1 MVYSSSRVGSRTL
14 IKAAVV
20 CALSLSAMPSASAQY
35 SLDASTAT
43 DVDVCGISDGDKS
56 VGIRVIDDSSCASGG
71 LGCYNEHCRFC
82 KILETPQSSVY
93 ENCKTFDVDFP
104 TMAPLVASTGTCEVS
119 SGDAAVGIS
128 AVTDASC
135 LYGGLGC
142 FNDHCRY
149 CKMFSSVQGPLT
161 WTAHSSLLVARPRL
175 RTILVIQTKTIS
187 QEMTPTSR
195 MVRFTRR
202 MTLTSPR
209 TTISPSMGRLPSYKG
224 NGKLRLLT
232 KDHRLPDPFGYRNIG
247 YR

>member
-149 CKMFSSVQGPLT
+149 CKMFSSVQGAAYMDCTLFVT
-161 WTAHSSLLVARPRL
+161 GGSTSVADHSGYSDEDDLSGDDSDFTDGSIYSADDSDFSTDDDFSLDG
-175 RTILVIQTKTIS
+175 
-187 QEMTPTSR
+187 
-195 MVRFTRR
+195 
-202 MTLTSPR
+202 
-209 TTISPSMGRLPSYKG
+209 PSAEL
-224 NGKLRLLT
+224 
-232 KDHRLPDPFGYRNIG
+232 
-247 YR
+247 